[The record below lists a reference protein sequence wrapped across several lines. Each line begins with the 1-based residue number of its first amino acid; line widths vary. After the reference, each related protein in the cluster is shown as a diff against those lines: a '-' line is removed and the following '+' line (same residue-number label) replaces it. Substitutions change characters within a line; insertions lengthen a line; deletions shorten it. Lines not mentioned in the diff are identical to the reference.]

1 MWLCKYKHI
10 WIAVLN
16 RILTPQTQRSAMALQ
31 ALNGF
36 DDESQNQNDGN
47 GHVSKSGS
55 SNPSKESIIRIF
67 EEQMKSSDPEVR
79 LNFIKA
85 LLSGTISYAPKQ
97 ITDYALSRMLFISA
111 YHSDVKATQEL
122 LANGVNVNELD
133 IEQGMTALALAM
145 NHADHDYIAFLLSKG
160 ADLFAKMGG
169 KDTVFEWIMYEVSDT
184 TLQCILENAPTICSD
199 LMKNPEIFD
208 SCIEDGRPSNIALL
222 LHHFKQQG
230 VIVNI
235 NPKILMH
242 FANHADAEVVR
253 KLCALGFDIDIFDES
268 TVNALYLAIKTGNSD
283 MVSELI
289 SKGILTP
296 DHRRGEV
303 ALHYAISSERIDI
316 IQKLIALGIDV
327 NASNETG
334 AYPLLLAAETGNPLL
349 FDIIME
355 QAPELGNHDLDELID
370 AMNFMMKILHPEI
383 IDTRDAKN
391 PTVLNQKGIDYDSQI
406 DSQMLANISY
416 EDCLSVMRDFLQME
430 YVAEQCIYA
439 IQKHGKIDINQ
450 KSEDYGSLLHFA
462 ASKNLIYAIRVLLKL
477 GADINSMNG
486 KYAETPLMTA
496 INHKQKEAAMLLI
509 ELGADCELEGKFK
522 TLPLLEA
529 VERFDMDH
537 RVVIELLRAGA
548 HDHGLIFVADN

>member
-1 MWLCKYKHI
+1 
-10 WIAVLN
+10 
-16 RILTPQTQRSAMALQ
+16 
-31 ALNGF
+31 
-36 DDESQNQNDGN
+36 
-47 GHVSKSGS
+47 
-55 SNPSKESIIRIF
+55 
-67 EEQMKSSDPEVR
+67 
-79 LNFIKA
+79 
-85 LLSGTISYAPKQ
+85 
-97 ITDYALSRMLFISA
+97 
-111 YHSDVKATQEL
+111 
-122 LANGVNVNELD
+122 
-133 IEQGMTALALAM
+133 
-145 NHADHDYIAFLLSKG
+145 
-160 ADLFAKMGG
+160 
-169 KDTVFEWIMYEVSDT
+169 
-184 TLQCILENAPTICSD
+184 
-199 LMKNPEIFD
+199 
-208 SCIEDGRPSNIALL
+208 
-222 LHHFKQQG
+222 
-230 VIVNI
+230 
-235 NPKILMH
+235 
-242 FANHADAEVVR
+242 
-253 KLCALGFDIDIFDES
+253 
-268 TVNALYLAIKTGNSD
+268 
-283 MVSELI
+283 
-289 SKGILTP
+289 
-296 DHRRGEV
+296 
-303 ALHYAISSERIDI
+303 
-316 IQKLIALGIDV
+316 
-327 NASNETG
+327 
-334 AYPLLLAAETGNPLL
+334 LLAAETGNPLL

-406 DSQMLANISY
+406 DSQMLANISH
-416 EDCLSVMRDFLQME
+416 EDCLSLMRDFLQME

-509 ELGADCELEGKFK
+509 ELGADCELEGEFK